1 MSTRMPAIT
10 KHRRFA
16 LSIIVTAVI
25 CAAQAMSALAFD
37 HEGLARR
44 ALEQHIVPGC
54 RQFSVAADKQE
65 AAIKALCTAAANPA
79 LAAARNAFG
88 DALQAWGRVE
98 HIRFGPIMEQNRY
111 ASLMFWPDPRGIARR
126 QIERVL
132 SNQDKDVLTAHT
144 LAEKSVAIQGFNALD
159 VLLFSAGGENLARSV
174 PDGAFRC
181 SYARSV
187 AENIAKI
194 ARETLE
200 AWSTPD
206 GFAAR
211 WLNPGPDNPAY
222 LSAKETTQA
231 IGQAYLTGLRQLR
244 NVRLGG
250 PLGFKDRNVRPL
262 EPAVPYS
269 GQALA
274 LTIANIEGL
283 RALLLDAGLAERP
296 TAGAPPHSVMQAT
309 VAEFETAISTVRK
322 AMALSKKPF
331 QDAAARNQL
340 ILVGYPLKN
349 AFDTGAAYLAEEA
362 GLSIGFNALDGD

>member
-1 MSTRMPAIT
+1 MSTRMPAIA

-16 LSIIVTAVI
+16 LSSIVTAMI
-25 CAAQAMSALAFD
+25 CTAPAVPALAFD
-37 HEGLARR
+37 HEGFARL
-44 ALEQHIVPGC
+44 ALERHIVPGY

-65 AAIKALCTAAANPA
+65 AAIKALCTAAGDQA
-79 LAAARNAFG
+79 LATARGAFG
-88 DALQAWGRVE
+88 DALQSWGRIE

-132 SNQDKDVLTAHT
+132 SQQDKDVLTAHI

-159 VLLFSAGGENLARSV
+159 VLLFSAGEDLARSA
-174 PDGAFRC
+174 PAGAFRC
-181 SYARSV
+181 GYARSV
-187 AENIAKI
+187 AGNIATI

-211 WLNPGPDNPAY
+211 WLNPGPDNPAF

-244 NVRLGG
+244 NIRLGG
-250 PLGFKDRNVRPL
+250 PLGFKDRNVRAL
-262 EPAVPYS
+262 EPAVPNS
-269 GQALA
+269 GQALVLA
-274 LTIANIEGL
+274 IANIEGL
-283 RALLLDAGLAERP
+283 RALLLDTGLAERP

-309 VAEFETAISTVRK
+309 VAEFETAISSVRK
-322 AMALSKKPF
+322 AMALSRKPF

-340 ILVGYPLKN
+340 ILVGFPLKN